1 MSQPDHWSHT
11 ASDAV
16 GEAEWPTTPPPPRPL
31 GPGDPAETG
40 PYRIEA
46 VLGAG
51 GMGRVYLA
59 RTPAGSAVAVKLVHR
74 EYASDR
80 GFRKRFEQE
89 VAAARRV
96 QGLYTVPV
104 VDADLQAD
112 EPWLATAYVPGPA
125 LHDAVAEHGPL
136 SATAVLALTAQVAE
150 ALQSIHAAGVI
161 HRDLKPSNII
171 LTSDGPKV
179 IDFGIARATD
189 VTSVTSTGML
199 AGTPGYMAPEYIRGQ
214 TVTEAGDVF
223 ALGAIAT
230 FAATARPAF
239 GGTGHSVLYRI
250 LEQDPDLD
258 GCPEP
263 VRAIAARCLEK
274 DPQRRPTLDEVI
286 RHCRS
291 ASAPGCAGGAG
302 QPLPSLPR
310 ARTVVD
316 PAPDFHNAVTS
327 SAPPATPPGQ
337 DAGAGPGASVRPPAP
352 DGRPEPDSPL
362 PPVAVTPHLPGA
374 VALSGIGV
382 LVLVSVLIAVLLPG
396 QSADRA
402 TPSTIAPAAMLT
414 VFPEAPATVA
424 FSPDGKTLAMGGND
438 GKVRLWDVDG
448 RRTRTV
454 LTQRAKS
461 STSGSRVIAV
471 AFSPDGKLLATSTL
485 NDMLGLW
492 DVAKR
497 RLVATITGEYRYE
510 SFDSVA
516 FSPDSRLL
524 ATGGGNGVRLWKAD
538 SGKGRG
544 RQIAVLD
551 EEMNAQQVAFSPDG
565 KTLATAGYRND
576 EHEAQLWDVAK
587 RTARE
592 PFDRCEDGL
601 AVAFSPSGKNLATA
615 CDDDTAPVELW
626 QAPSGRSETSLDET
640 TTGKVGV
647 TYSPRGTTLAVFGGE
662 VVQLWDATEHDL
674 RAQLVGN
681 TSNVSNVAFS
691 PDGRR
696 VATATFDGAVRLWKA
711 PRP

>member
-1 MSQPDHWSHT
+1 MSQPDQWPHA

-16 GEAEWPTTPPPPRPL
+16 GEPDWPTTPPPPRPL
-31 GPGDPAETG
+31 GPGDPAVTG

-74 EYASDR
+74 EYAGDR

-104 VDADLQAD
+104 VDADLRAD

-136 SATAVLALTAQVAE
+136 SATAALALTAQVAE

-199 AGTPGYMAPEYIRGQ
+199 AGAPGYMAPEYIRGQ

-223 ALGAIAT
+223 ALGAIAA

-250 LEQDPDLD
+250 LEQNPDLD

-274 DPQRRPTLDEVI
+274 DPEHRPTLDEVI

-302 QPLPSLPR
+302 HLLPSPPR

-327 SAPPATPPGQ
+327 SAQPATPPGQ
-337 DAGAGPGASVRPPAP
+337 GAGAGPGASVRPPAS

-362 PPVAVTPHLPGA
+362 SPVAVTPHLPTA
-374 VALSGIGV
+374 VVLSGVGV
-382 LVLVSVLIAVLLPG
+382 LVLVAVLIAVLLPG

-402 TPSTIAPAAMLT
+402 TPSTIEPAATLT
-414 VFPEAPATVA
+414 AFPEKPA
-424 FSPDGKTLAMGGND
+424 
-438 GKVRLWDVDG
+438 
-448 RRTRTV
+448 
-454 LTQRAKS
+454 
-461 STSGSRVIAV
+461 
-471 AFSPDGKLLATSTL
+471 
-485 NDMLGLW
+485 
-492 DVAKR
+492 
-497 RLVATITGEYRYE
+497 
-510 SFDSVA
+510 SVA
-516 FSPDSRLL
+516 FSPDSRIL
-524 ATGGGNGVRLWKAD
+524 ATGGGDGVRLWNAD
-538 SGKGRG
+538 SGKDQG

-551 EEMNAQQVAFSPDG
+551 DEVNARQVAFSPDG
-565 KTLATAGYRND
+565 KTLATAGYRSEGD
-576 EHEAQLWDVAK
+576 GRTDGYEAQLWDVAK
-587 RTARE
+587 RTALK
-592 PFDRCEDGL
+592 PFDRCEHGL
-601 AVAFSPSGKNLATA
+601 AVAFSPSGRNLATA

-626 QAPSGRSETSLDET
+626 RAPDGRSEASLDET
-640 TTGKVGV
+640 TTGKAGV
-647 TYSPRGTTLAVFGGE
+647 TYSPRGTTLAVLGGE